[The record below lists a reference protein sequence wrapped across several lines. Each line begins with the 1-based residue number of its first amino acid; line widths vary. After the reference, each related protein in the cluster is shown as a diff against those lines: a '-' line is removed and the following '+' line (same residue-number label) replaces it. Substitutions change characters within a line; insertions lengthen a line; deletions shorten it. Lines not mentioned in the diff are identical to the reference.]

1 MNVTLILRNGK
12 FDEWVY
18 DHEFM
23 TVFVTAISLANKWNK
38 VIIHKTNRTQT
49 KMWNAVKLSDQT
61 YTRLGP
67 KWGDSWLELWNAVI
81 LSDQTY
87 TRLGPKWGDSWLE
100 FCKGKSLS
108 SLGDIS
114 ISASNLVSA
123 AISLRCSWRT

>member
-67 KWGDSWLELWNAVI
+67 KWGDSWLE
-81 LSDQTY
+81 
-87 TRLGPKWGDSWLE
+87 